1 MIFNFRHERERSDEI
16 TQRIIEHNELSQG
29 WGGGVDCNLD
39 LREPG
44 FIDNCVEYYG
54 LERTNIP
61 SNLTRIT
68 AFTDKDVIVT
78 PHLPEYGRLSI
89 HIVQGDFPHCYRY
102 EQKDDSHQNHRIQ
115 LIESIGLN
123 NENEISIYNADLVGY
138 RTALQYLRYPILPI
152 PEFDNIFLDIVKD
165 FAADPHQRR
174 TASSLEEFL
183 ASLVNGVTSAL
194 TESLRNIWPAG
205 GEISFENLCERV
217 LVSNGYEIVRRH
229 WYDGQGG
236 DVDMVCKRSRDEL
249 SVFKGRE
256 DLLYVQ
262 VKKHDGETDET
273 AVSQLI
279 QMMGSDSKADGCVMS
294 LADSF
299 TCKARKLAKNNG
311 IVLLN
316 KNEICSLL
324 LPLLAD
330 FVE

>member
-1 MIFNFRHERERSDEI
+1 MIFNFRHERIRTEEI
-16 TQRIIEHNELSQG
+16 THRILEHSELSQG

-44 FIDNCVEYYG
+44 FIENCVDYYE
-54 LERTNIP
+54 LMRTNIP

-68 AFTDKDVIVT
+68 AFTDGDVIVT

-89 HIVQGDFPHCYRY
+89 HIVQGDFPDCYHY
-102 EQKDDSHQNHRIQ
+102 EQNDDSHQNHRIQ
-115 LIESIGLN
+115 LNQSIGLN
-123 NENEISIYNADLVGY
+123 NEISIYHADLVEY
-138 RTALQYLRYPILPI
+138 HTALRYLRYPILPI
-152 PEFDNIFLDIVKD
+152 PEFDDIFLDIVKN
-165 FAADPHQRR
+165 FAEDPHQRR
-174 TASSLEEFL
+174 EASSLEEFL
-183 ASLVNGVTSAL
+183 VNLVNCVTSAL
-194 TESLRNIWPAG
+194 TKNLRNIWPAG

-217 LVSNGYEIVRRH
+217 LVSNGYEIVRHH

-262 VKKHDGETDET
+262 VKKHEDKTDET
-273 AVSQLI
+273 AVNQLI

-299 TCKARKLAKNNG
+299 TCEARILAENNG
-311 IVLLN
+311 IVLLD
-316 KNEICSLL
+316 KNAICSLL
-324 LPLLAD
+324 LPLLAN